1 MANENI
7 NIVVRDTG
15 SDVVIRNFKRMGDE
29 ANRSQHGFDRLNQTL
44 HMTQNN
50 ITNTTNIINRMN
62 NGAHRAQGGIN
73 GLTRSLRNMFTIILA
88 ISGAS
93 FSLASV
99 TNAVDSYTSMQNK
112 LRLVADSQGQ
122 VNTLQQEMFRI
133 ANKTRMAVDETTT
146 TFQRFDLALRSVG
159 KSQRESLRVTE
170 SVNKLVAMSGLGA
183 QESAAALLQ
192 LSQAFSKGKL
202 DGDEFRTVAETMPLF
217 MDALA
222 KHFGVTRGELLQ
234 LRKEGKIT
242 TEAMVKAL
250 TDAQAD
256 IDAAFAKTEMR
267 ISDSLVIMKNNWTK
281 FWGEINE
288 NTRFAPAVARGIVWL
303 SEHFKELLVVATGV
317 IIAIGLLWKA
327 HLVAQ
332 FAAGTGMLF
341 TFQKTL
347 KATWALML
355 ANPFALVIAG
365 IAAFLAYIILFED
378 ELRKSTTSWAK
389 FCVGILDM
397 LDAISYG
404 WRAIFSLIDELT
416 TSNDNATKNQINNAK
431 KAAHEEEKWWN
442 RTIDFKTQGFWKWLE
457 LYAQFMDM
465 VVTLGMS
472 AHEWLFE
479 SIKNGWENIFKAVNV
494 IYEKMANGLKETVN
508 DLMVGLG
515 KEAPFEIKPVIEPEF
530 KGLADWNAIFEKN
543 HTTFAQDAVVNAAQ
557 TVQADAKARRDAR
570 TKTFESLREANPD
583 AAAAAAQ
590 AAANA
595 EADKHKRRVTLA
607 EKTAQDALKHA
618 RGLNQYLGQ
627 CAKYLND
634 TLVKHI
640 PSYRRAA
647 SGIHVARNAVAT
659 GRYRYIKYDENYVP
673 QVGDIQ
679 SMTSWTAKGRIHGH
693 SAMYTKSG
701 WVSDAR
707 QKTYGDGRIGAAS
720 QDQYNRL
727 ARGEGQIYIARPI
740 DSKEDNRTFQ
750 RQYEAI
756 LRQKDAYDDMI
767 TKIQAQID
775 KMGELETPSLA
786 QQKRIE
792 MIAEMRQKDVNLT
805 DEQLKQISDLA
816 TRYENA
822 AIEKQLREWSDKR
835 KEELQS
841 VQAILFH
848 ERVELQLQQKINEAK
863 NSNKILDDDEIA
875 NLREELTLHEQA
887 MQFERDRNEV
897 YKTRLGT
904 IEQMETKLQNI
915 QQMMANGEIGGAYG
929 DRALTTAQFGLM
941 RQRQGAGQTA
951 FGGAMGNSWE
961 EVWGSMLTGADKLLE
976 GYTGTLND
984 LSDQFGQ
991 FFSSIGDGFANT
1003 IGQAVTQGKDLGEA
1017 LKDVARNALGQLIA
1031 GLVKLGIQWALNAM
1045 IGATIQR
1052 SAITVATTQSTT
1064 AAATVA
1070 AAWATAASFVSLATM
1085 GSNASGAMMAISS
1098 VTAYANMMAASSSA
1112 LSGGLGAL
1120 KGFAKAGFASGGYTG
1135 NGARDEIAGVVHGQE
1150 FVMNA
1155 DATRRIGVSTL
1166 QRMQDGELHPSS
1178 VSGGNGGGNGGG
1190 TNLNVTIVNNASG
1203 VTHEVQQLSENE
1215 VRIIARREAEGV
1227 VNAKAGE
1234 VVAGHLG
1241 NPNSKVSKA
1250 FDQNYGAVRQR
1261 Q

>member
-317 IIAIGLLWKA
+317 IVAIGLLWKA

-355 ANPFALVIAG
+355 ANPLALVVAG

-465 VVTLGMS
+465 VVSLGMS

-515 KEAPFEIKPVIEPEF
+515 KEAPFEIKPVVEPEF

-583 AAAAAAQ
+583 AAAAAQ

-595 EADKHKRRVTLA
+595 DANKQRHKITLA

-618 RGLNQYLGQ
+618 RALNQYLGQ

-634 TLVKHI
+634 TLVKNI
-640 PSYRRAA
+640 PNYRRAA

-659 GRYRYIKYDENYVP
+659 RRYRYIKFDENYVP

-693 SAMYTKSG
+693 SAIYTKSG

-750 RQYEAI
+750 NQYKAL
-756 LRQKDAYDDMI
+756 LRQQDAYDDMI

-863 NSNKILDDDEIA
+863 NAGKILDDDEIA
-875 NLREELTLHEQA
+875 KLREELTLHEQA

-915 QQMMANGEIGGAYG
+915 QQMIANGEIGGAYG

-951 FGGAMGNSWE
+951 FGGGMGNSWE

-1003 IGQAVTQGKDLGEA
+1003 IGQAITQGKDLGEA

-1031 GLVKLGIQWALNAM
+1031 GLVKLGIQWALNAA
-1045 IGATIQR
+1045 IG
-1052 SAITVATTQSTT
+1052 SAIQKSAIENAKNTSMQAAGEVAGSWAS
-1064 AAATVA
+1064 AAAMA
-1070 AAWATAASFVSLATM
+1070 SLATM
-1085 GSNASGAMMAISS
+1085 GSNAGGAIAAIGATTAFAKIMAKS
-1098 VTAYANMMAASSSA
+1098 T
-1112 LSGGLGAL
+1112 
-1120 KGFAKAGFASGGYTG
+1120 KAGFASGGYTG

-1166 QRMQDGELHPSS
+1166 QRMQDGELHPST
-1178 VSGGNGGGNGGG
+1178 VSSGNGGGNGG